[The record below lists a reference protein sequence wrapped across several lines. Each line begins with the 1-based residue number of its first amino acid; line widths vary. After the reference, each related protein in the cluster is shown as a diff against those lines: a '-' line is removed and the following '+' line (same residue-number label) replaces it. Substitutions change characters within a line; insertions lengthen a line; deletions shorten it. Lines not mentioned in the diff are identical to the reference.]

1 MSKLPILIGQEVIK
15 ILSKIGF
22 EVVRQRG
29 SHVYLRHPDGRTT
42 TVPIHKGR
50 DLDRGLLRKI
60 IRDASI
66 SRDEFLDIA

>member
-1 MSKLPILIGQEVIK
+1 MSKLPVLSGQEVIK

-22 EVVRQRG
+22 EAVRQKG

-42 TVPIHKGR
+42 TVPIHRGH

-60 IRDASI
+60 IRDADI
-66 SRDEFLDIA
+66 SRDEFLDIV